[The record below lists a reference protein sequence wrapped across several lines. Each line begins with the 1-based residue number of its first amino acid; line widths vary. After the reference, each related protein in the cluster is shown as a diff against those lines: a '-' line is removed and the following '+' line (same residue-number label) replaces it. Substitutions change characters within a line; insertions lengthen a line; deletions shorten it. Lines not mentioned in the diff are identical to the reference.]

1 MNNSQTMSSIRDKS
15 NSKSKYSTEE
25 NDSELL
31 NINDLLKY
39 LTIIIPRF
47 NTADYDIIYTIFGRR
62 EEEFINLIKN
72 VKYFG
77 KSDSLI
83 CYGNNNQVLK
93 IFLDNA
99 INNNLKDINIKKF
112 VINGYFDT
120 NEEILLKE
128 ICNCLGFKASGGF
141 SHYKKTLENYF
152 KNDNIKDNIIIVI
165 YFDYIDHLVHKKK
178 QRLLYTLFDLV
189 HLSKN
194 LLLIGFTYNYNLMD
208 YMEKRINSRYSHK
221 TIFISIENYIDV
233 VNAIEKTLE
242 KKIENEKSPN
252 NNINKINNLYE
263 DNIKVYEKCG
273 KLFFSCL
280 INEKNE
286 DFIFYL
292 EKMVKLGMSLEGIL
306 NRIKQHILLIKIEIE
321 NYKNEKNIENID
333 KLSLIE
339 IISNLTKKVIEE
351 EKRGIILNMLL
362 KCSKFQLMLFICL
375 VSCISKYKEKII
387 LKTFYNKCK
396 TMLTKYMQ
404 KRSKYDIVLI
414 QKFLEE
420 LNNCNL
426 ISVKNDDRYGKIYQL
441 KLPLSETRKIL
452 QSLKEYNKLDSE
464 MIKLCENINW

>member
-1 MNNSQTMSSIRDKS
+1 MNSQTMSSIRDKS

-31 NINDLLKY
+31 NISDLLKY

-72 VKYFG
+72 VKNFG

-99 INNNLKDINIKKF
+99 INNNNFIKDINIKKI

-120 NEEILLKE
+120 DEELLLKE
-128 ICNCLGFKASGGF
+128 ICNCLGFKTSGGF
-141 SHYKKTLENYF
+141 SYLKKTLENYF

-189 HLSKN
+189 YMSKN
-194 LLLIGFTYNYNLMD
+194 LLLIGFTNNYNLMD

-221 TIFISIENYIDV
+221 TIYISIENYIEV

-252 NNINKINNLYE
+252 NSINIYE
-263 DNIKVYEKCG
+263 DDVKVYEKCG

-306 NRIKQHILLIKIEIE
+306 NRIKQHILLVKVEIE
-321 NYKNEKNIENID
+321 NYKNEKNIESID
-333 KLSLIE
+333 KPTLIE

-404 KRSKYDIVLI
+404 KKSKYDFVLI

-420 LNNCNL
+420 LSNCNL
-426 ISVKNDDRYGKIYQL
+426 ISVKNDDKYGKIYQL

-452 QSLKEYNKLDSE
+452 QSLKEYDKLDSE
-464 MIKLCENINW
+464 MIKLCENIKW

>member
-1 MNNSQTMSSIRDKS
+1 MNSQTMSSIRDKS

-31 NINDLLKY
+31 NISDLLKY

-72 VKYFG
+72 VKNFG

-99 INNNLKDINIKKF
+99 INNNNFIKDINIKKI

-120 NEEILLKE
+120 DEELLLKE
-128 ICNCLGFKASGGF
+128 ICNCLGFKTSGGF
-141 SHYKKTLENYF
+141 SYLKKTLENYF

-189 HLSKN
+189 YMSKN
-194 LLLIGFTYNYNLMD
+194 LLLIGFTNNYNLMD

-221 TIFISIENYIDV
+221 TIYISIENYIEV

-252 NNINKINNLYE
+252 NSINIYE
-263 DNIKVYEKCG
+263 DDVKVYEKCG

-306 NRIKQHILLIKIEIE
+306 NRIKQHILLVKVEIE
-321 NYKNEKNIENID
+321 NYKNEKNIESID
-333 KLSLIE
+333 KPTLIE

-404 KRSKYDIVLI
+404 KKSKYDLVLI

-420 LNNCNL
+420 LSNCNL
-426 ISVKNDDRYGKIYQL
+426 ISVKNDDKYGKIYQL

-452 QSLKEYNKLDSE
+452 QSLKEYDKLDSE
-464 MIKLCENINW
+464 MIKLCENIKW